1 MRTHSKSEGHARNV
15 RALRLMTG
23 STLLAIVMLGLPA
36 TALADQLRMA
46 DGSVV
51 VVDEAWEDAQGY
63 WYRRGGVTQ
72 FLERAR
78 VTGIER
84 AGDAKKS
91 TVSDVAVVKT
101 VADGVARRNANSP
114 FSALPNSA

>member
-1 MRTHSKSEGHARNV
+1 MRTHSKSEGRVRNV
-15 RALRLMTG
+15 PASKSLTTGALRSMMR
-23 STLLAIVMLGLPA
+23 SALLVVVVLGLSA

-78 VTGIER
+78 VKGIER
-84 AGDAKKS
+84 ATGEGDA
-91 TVSDVAVVKT
+91 
-101 VADGVARRNANSP
+101 
-114 FSALPNSA
+114 